1 MELRKKK
8 KEQDVERVMG
18 IGTVFVRK
26 KRRSWGEYE
35 INSMIFSNQN
45 TFYENIRELKNI
57 LKGL

>member
-1 MELRKKK
+1 
-8 KEQDVERVMG
+8 MG